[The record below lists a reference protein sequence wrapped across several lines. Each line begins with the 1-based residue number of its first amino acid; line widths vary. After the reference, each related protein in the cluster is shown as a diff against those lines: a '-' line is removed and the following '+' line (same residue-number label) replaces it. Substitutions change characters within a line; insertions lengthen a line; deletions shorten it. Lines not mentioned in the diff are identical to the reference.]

1 MPKRDA
7 AELAERLARKA
18 QADATA
24 ARKLA
29 ADPEIADDIIG
40 FHAQQAVEKWLKA
53 VMAARRLRQTRIHD
67 LDRLGELLEE
77 DGVELPLPR
86 RRLDEL
92 TIFAVPLRYEDLLDG
107 EPLDRAATVALVNE
121 VGEWAD
127 SQLATPGGD

>member
-1 MPKRDA
+1 LPKRDA
-7 AELAERLARKA
+7 AELADRLARKA

-29 ADPEIADDIIG
+29 ADPEIADDIVG

-77 DGVELPLPR
+77 DGAELPLPR

-107 EPLDRAATVALVNE
+107 EPLDREATLALIDEVA
-121 VGEWAD
+121 EWANA
-127 SQLATPGGD
+127 QLGSRGGD

>member
-7 AELAERLARKA
+7 ADLAGRLARKA

-24 ARKLA
+24 ARKFAEDL
-29 ADPEIADDIIG
+29 EIADDIIG

-53 VMAARRLRQTRIHD
+53 VMAARQLRQTRIHD

-77 DGVELPLPR
+77 DGAELPLPR
-86 RRLDEL
+86 GRLDEL

-107 EPLDRAATVALVNE
+107 EPLDREATTALVNE
-121 VGEWAD
+121 VGDWANA
-127 SQLATPGGD
+127 QLTALGA